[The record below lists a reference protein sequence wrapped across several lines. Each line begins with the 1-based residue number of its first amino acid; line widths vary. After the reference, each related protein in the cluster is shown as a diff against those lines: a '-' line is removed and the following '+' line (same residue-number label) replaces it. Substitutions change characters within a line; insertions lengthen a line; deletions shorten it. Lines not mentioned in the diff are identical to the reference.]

1 MSSVPEVMLE
11 RYGKKKDRRISP
23 KWVAGLASVLFIS
36 FIAWAIWVIA
46 DGADQIR
53 SQDLSYEII
62 SDKEASVTFSV
73 ESPAGEALCA
83 VQVLNQAFSVVG
95 YREVQIPTSGEYQ
108 VKLNTTSL
116 GVTGLVDECWL
127 K

>member
-11 RYGKKKDRRISP
+11 RYGKRKDRRISK
-23 KWVAGLASVLFIS
+23 KWVIALASVLFLS

-53 SQDLSYEII
+53 SQDLSYEIL
-62 SDKEASVTFSV
+62 SENEATVTFSV
-73 ESPAGEALCA
+73 ESPAGAAVCA

-95 YREVQIPTSGEYQ
+95 YREVEIPSSGEFQ
-108 VKLNTTSL
+108 TRLNTTSL